1 MHDPISDELALR
13 RLVRSLANCTHS
25 VVLRCCHHFWI
36 PTRVRTLSCDSLR
49 QDQTKKPPVFIASR
63 SFSFDTRR
71 EKPPIPTAAK
81 TKTTTTTTTD
91 RTGVKQRAM
100 TFAKCIGGESERVFA
115 SPTAREMPPGRLKM
129 RQFLGWTRGSGS
141 NNKSEPAS
149 PQQQQEGPSQQ
160 QQHSPAARDSKPTTM
175 VSSLSLAP
183 SKSICEKNQEESET
197 KDSNNNNNNRINDDQ
212 PEEAVESSEASGLKV
227 NEEGEQEFATP
238 PPPSV
243 IYRKGEK
250 SFLDFHQHYAITRHL
265 GEGSYSTVK
274 QVTHR
279 KKGGFYAC
287 KIVDKAALS
296 AVDRA
301 ALSQEVHVLSRV
313 SHDNIMRLHEV
324 IEDDS
329 KCYLVTELA
338 EHGDLFDKI
347 VKQGKFPQREAQ
359 KVVAALAEALYYC
372 HSKNIIHRDIKPEN
386 VLLSGDNVKLC
397 DFGFAK
403 QLSDFNE
410 QSVDSCGT
418 PGYAAPEI
426 LDGKPYGV
434 EVDVFSLGVVTYI
447 MLCGYPPFPMKLSQL
462 RTHRF
467 NVRFPSK
474 DWGYIDPTVKEL
486 VSASFLEIRM
496 LDVLSVTS
504 PC

>member
-1 MHDPISDELALR
+1 
-13 RLVRSLANCTHS
+13 
-25 VVLRCCHHFWI
+25 
-36 PTRVRTLSCDSLR
+36 
-49 QDQTKKPPVFIASR
+49 
-63 SFSFDTRR
+63 
-71 EKPPIPTAAK
+71 
-81 TKTTTTTTTD
+81 
-91 RTGVKQRAM
+91 M
-100 TFAKCIGGESERVFA
+100 TFARCIGGEPERVFA
-115 SPTAREMPPGRLKM
+115 SPAAREMPPGRLKM
-129 RQFLGWTRGSGS
+129 RQLLGWTRGSGS

-149 PQQQQEGPSQQ
+149 PQQQQH
-160 QQHSPAARDSKPTTM
+160 QHSPVDRDSKPVIS
-175 VSSLSLAP
+175 VSISPAIC
-183 SKSICEKNQEESET
+183 SKSTCEKNHDET
-197 KDSNNNNNNRINDDQ
+197 HDSNNNSSSSDHDQ
-212 PEEAVESSEASGLKV
+212 PEEVETSGQKASEDDQDG
-227 NEEGEQEFATP
+227 NEFATP
-238 PPPSV
+238 PPPNV

-287 KIVDKAALS
+287 KIVDKATLS

-301 ALSQEVHVLSRV
+301 ALSQEVYVLSRV

-359 KVVAALAEALYYC
+359 KVVAALAEALHYC

-426 LDGKPYGV
+426 LDGKPYGI

-474 DWGYIDPTVKEL
+474 DWGYIDTTVKEL
-486 VSASFLEIRM
+486 VSAWLGIRM
-496 LDVLSVTS
+496 IVGWIC
-504 PC
+504 PP